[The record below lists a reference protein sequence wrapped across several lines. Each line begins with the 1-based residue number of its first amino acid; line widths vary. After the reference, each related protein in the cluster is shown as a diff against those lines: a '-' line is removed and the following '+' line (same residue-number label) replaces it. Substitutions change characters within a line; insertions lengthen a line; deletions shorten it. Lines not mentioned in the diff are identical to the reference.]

1 MNNKIK
7 SHNSKSSILLNI
19 LFLLIIFSV
28 MLIVSVDFI
37 SAIQIEM
44 NKEFAQQET
53 MIAKISG
60 NFIDA
65 LGNNNILFYREHVKV
80 PTQFTLSKISDDYYL
95 YAVLS
100 NKIAGN
106 YSLQIQNAK
115 YKIGTQI
122 KEEDVIKNFT
132 ITNNTAD
139 FYVVPGFVKTKE
151 NFSLE
156 LTNLRDNKIEVEITP
171 QNNSNSKETG
181 FFESLFGTGAGF
193 ETIELSSGQTKKVEF
208 DFDDTLLES
217 DFKGILL
224 ESGNTSYS
232 VPVYMEVKN
241 KTTEKEG
248 VGRLNFEPLVL
259 NISIATNSSAKG
271 IIYLKNKENLSVRN
285 VSIYVSDSLK
295 PYVNLSVEEIEE
307 INENSS
313 IRIELLISSG
323 KDEGNFE
330 GQLTAKYENETEEL
344 FAYSALF
351 LSFIKDF
358 VPAYGEENVTVV
370 NTKTCAELNGTICN
384 ASEICSGESVYA
396 KNEKCCLASCQFA
409 EKSSAGKYIGWGL
422 VAVVILFLLWFFMK
436 HKRVRPKVD
445 LLKIGEG
452 KK

>member
-285 VSIYVSDSLK
+285 V
-295 PYVNLSVEEIEE
+295 NLC
-307 INENSS
+307 
-313 IRIELLISSG
+313 IRFS
-323 KDEGNFE
+323 K
-330 GQLTAKYENETEEL
+330 
-344 FAYSALF
+344 
-351 LSFIKDF
+351 
-358 VPAYGEENVTVV
+358 
-370 NTKTCAELNGTICN
+370 
-384 ASEICSGESVYA
+384 
-396 KNEKCCLASCQFA
+396 
-409 EKSSAGKYIGWGL
+409 
-422 VAVVILFLLWFFMK
+422 AVC
-436 HKRVRPKVD
+436 
-445 LLKIGEG
+445 
-452 KK
+452 

>member
-232 VPVYMEVKN
+232 VTVYMEVKN

-285 VSIYVSDSLK
+285 V
-295 PYVNLSVEEIEE
+295 NLC
-307 INENSS
+307 
-313 IRIELLISSG
+313 IRFS
-323 KDEGNFE
+323 K
-330 GQLTAKYENETEEL
+330 
-344 FAYSALF
+344 
-351 LSFIKDF
+351 
-358 VPAYGEENVTVV
+358 
-370 NTKTCAELNGTICN
+370 
-384 ASEICSGESVYA
+384 
-396 KNEKCCLASCQFA
+396 
-409 EKSSAGKYIGWGL
+409 
-422 VAVVILFLLWFFMK
+422 AVC
-436 HKRVRPKVD
+436 
-445 LLKIGEG
+445 
-452 KK
+452 